1 MCGIIG
7 IISKNEISGDIYNG
21 LLSLQ
26 HRGQDAAGITTFD
39 GNEFHVIRE
48 AGLVSNIF
56 SKESLKKLKGNL
68 GIGHVRYPTVGSILK
83 QDAQPFHTLLPSL
96 ISIAQNGN
104 LVNYKQL
111 KEDLLKQNEEI
122 YSTCDAELI
131 LKLLAKEVARER
143 SYDAEAFFAAT
154 KRLMDRLNGG
164 YSIVGM
170 TSKAL
175 FAFRDPCALKPLVL
189 AKRDDG
195 YGFSSETT
203 ALEVLGY
210 KVVRDVLPG
219 EMIFI
224 DKSMEI
230 KSKVLKQGKRAHC
243 MFEWVYLAR
252 TDSSIEDVGVYEARI
267 KLGRE
272 LANIW
277 KDRGIQ
283 VDIVIPVPDTARPAA
298 LSFAEQL
305 GLRYTEGFIKNRY
318 IHRTFIMANQETRDG
333 AMKLKLNPIIKEVKG
348 KRIALIDDSLVRGT
362 TSKKIINLLRD
373 AGVKEVHLLLTCP
386 PLKSPCFYGI
396 DMSTKTEL
404 VAAKM
409 SVEEIRKAIGADS
422 LTYQSLE
429 GLKRAIE
436 VPLCTACLDGIYPTQ
451 IPEEMMKTFEKQRQE
466 ERKYNWNAL

>member
-7 IISKNEISGDIYNG
+7 IIGKNEVSGDIYNG

-39 GNEFHVIRE
+39 GQFHAIKE
-48 AGLVSNIF
+48 AGLVSQVF
-56 SKESLKKLKGNL
+56 PKDGLKKLKGTI

-104 LVNYKQL
+104 LVNFKQL

-131 LKLLAKEVARER
+131 LKLLAKEVAKEK
-143 SYDAEAFFAAT
+143 SYDAEAFFSAT
-154 KRLMDRLNGG
+154 KRLMDKLNGG

-210 KVVRDVLPG
+210 KVVRDVQPG

-224 DKSMEI
+224 DRNMEVKSR
-230 KSKVLKQGKRAHC
+230 VLKPGKRAHC
-243 MFEWVYLAR
+243 MFEWVYFAR
-252 TDSSIEDVGVYEARI
+252 TDSSIEKVGVYEARMR
-267 KLGRE
+267 LGRE
-272 LANIW
+272 LAKVW
-277 KDRGIQ
+277 RERGIQ
-283 VDIVIPVPDTARPAA
+283 VDIVIPVPDTARPSA
-298 LSFAEQL
+298 LSFAEEL

-318 IHRTFIMANQETRDG
+318 IHRTFIMANQERRDG
-333 AMKLKLNPIIKEVKG
+333 AMKLKLNPIINEVKD

-362 TSKKIINLLRD
+362 TSKKIIKLLRE
-373 AGVKEVHLLLTCP
+373 AGAKEVHLLLTCP

-404 VAAKM
+404 AAAKM
-409 SVEEIRKAIGADS
+409 SVEQIRKAIGADS

-429 GLKRAIE
+429 GLKRAIGI
-436 VPLCTACLDGIYPTQ
+436 PLCTACLDGIYPTH
-451 IPEEMMKTFEKQRQE
+451 IPEEMMKSFEKQRQD
-466 ERKYNWNAL
+466 ERAYNWNAL